1 MSIATHRAVT
11 GTPQNNSTNF
21 RKGIVMTKKFV
32 LLLATLAFGSSLLSA
47 CNTVQGAG
55 KDIERGGEKVQQEAI
70 EHKKY

>member
-1 MSIATHRAVT
+1 
-11 GTPQNNSTNF
+11 
-21 RKGIVMTKKFV
+21 MTKKFV